1 MVAPHARLHSVL
13 CLFPFGQQLTLPELG
28 AGLPPVSDPVGAATG
43 CCWCSRG
50 SLLVSEGRGPPGVGL
65 RNS

>member
-28 AGLPPVSDPVGAATG
+28 AGLPPFSDPVGAATG
-43 CCWCSRG
+43 
-50 SLLVSEGRGPPGVGL
+50 
-65 RNS
+65 